1 VAINAFRL
9 ITKRQYM
16 TKLFSTHQANLLAAL
31 FFLLNTPITSL
42 AQPQEAQNIT
52 IQNCHYINRVEGFS
66 GYGKNLNWQSLAK
79 YHVLSRA
86 EKLGA
91 THIVWEDLYTNSGF
105 SGTATAKA
113 YNCKS

>member
-1 VAINAFRL
+1 
-9 ITKRQYM
+9 M

-31 FFLLNTPITSL
+31 FCLLSTPITSL
-42 AQPQEAQNIT
+42 AQPQETQNIA

-66 GYGKNLNWQSLAK
+66 GYGKNHNWEALAK
-79 YHVLSRA
+79 YHALNRA

-91 THIVWEDLYTNSGF
+91 THIVWQDLYTNSGF

-113 YNCKS
+113 FNCKS